1 MADDA
6 TDSAFGIV
14 MFFLILGLIA
24 YAAGTTSSSPSAV
37 GTTSGTSQSLPP
49 LAGSEVASCP
59 STFAQPKNDK
69 TDASQTVTLKVYV
82 DPSNA
87 GRKCATAS
95 TVSAGTVKV
104 TLAYTSDPGQMVSGM
119 ANQASAG
126 PTLTAS
132 VQVSGTDNY
141 CVSAVASRPG
151 TPAKVII
158 PKVVEPCTLTAPAMH
173 SASPRPRPTP
183 SDDKEEG
190 Y

>member
-59 STFAQPKNDK
+59 STFALKNDK

-173 SASPRPRPTP
+173 SASPRPRPTR